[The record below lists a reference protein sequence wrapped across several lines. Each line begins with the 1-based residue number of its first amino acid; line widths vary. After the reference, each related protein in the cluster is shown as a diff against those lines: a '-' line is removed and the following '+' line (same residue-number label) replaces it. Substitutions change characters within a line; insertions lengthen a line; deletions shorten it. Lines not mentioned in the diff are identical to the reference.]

1 MGMSKDKSEGDA
13 MSAASLVLGYL
24 NQGVQYYSEQASA
37 MIPIA
42 DMAPEHAANAA
53 ERILREAAHWAQE
66 SGRGLGSRPFTW
78 ISERALMVA
87 LRERSHAKPVYA
99 TAPSGPWRCVDC
111 TFAAAFHD
119 NVIAHVNSTG
129 HAMEYR

>member
-1 MGMSKDKSEGDA
+1 MSKDDESEGDA

-24 NQGVQYYSEQASA
+24 NQGVQYYSEQASV

-66 SGRGLGSRPFTW
+66 SGRGLGNRPFTW
-78 ISERALMVA
+78 ISERPLMVA

-99 TAPSGPWRCVDC
+99 TAASGPWRCTDC
-111 TFAAAFHD
+111 TFAAAFHGLM
-119 NVIAHVNSTG
+119 IAHMNSTG
-129 HAMEYR
+129 HATEYR